1 MKLLK
6 ILSVVVLLTA
16 SNFVSASLLTED
28 DYITVDHNGTDL
40 DWTWASNYSV
50 EFLYE
55 FGELK
60 NQLFAPETVAGGW
73 REATLGELNFFKANV
88 SAVDFLDRNTG
99 GWKNSIEFFNSDV
112 TLALSDSDL
121 NRGDVNSTFNE
132 DSAFDRHLGAYNPSA
147 VFDTFYVRNSPA
159 SGPVKPI
166 PEPLSILIF
175 ATALIILQSKLRKKS
190 I

>member
-6 ILSVVVLLTA
+6 ILSIAVLFTI
-16 SNFVSASLLTED
+16 STFTNASLLTED

-55 FGELK
+55 FGVLT
-60 NQLFAPETVAGGW
+60 NQLFAPETVVGGW
-73 REATLGELNFFKANV
+73 REATADEFSFFKANI

-121 NRGDVNSTFNE
+121 NRGDVNSKFIE

-147 VFDTFYVRNSPA
+147 VFDTFYVRDTPT
-159 SGPVKPI
+159 SGPAKPI

-175 ATALIILQSKLRKKS
+175 ATALFILQTKLRKKS